1 MSFPQLP
8 GEPADAY
15 NQLLIHRDLGP
26 GRLFRQTAELA
37 GCSESTLRRRSEQWQ
52 WKKRLANYDA
62 DLLDQLS
69 IEGRDESL
77 ESFQSSLQVF
87 RDDQR
92 QRAKRVGELAEGMLS
107 LIKESLQQQLS
118 EGVMLRGRELPAV
131 LSAAVKALEGAMEI
145 EATALGVSELL
156 EQLRT

>member
-15 NQLLIHRDLGP
+15 KQLLVHRDLGP
-26 GRLFRQTAELA
+26 GRLFRQTAELL

-52 WKKRLANYDA
+52 WKERLANYDA

-69 IEGRDESL
+69 IEGKAESL
-77 ESFQSSLQVF
+77 ERFQSSLRLF
-87 RDDQR
+87 REDQL

-107 LIKESLQQQLS
+107 LVKESLQQQLD

-131 LSAAVKALEGAMEI
+131 LSAVVRAMEGAMNI
-145 EATALGVSELL
+145 EASALGVSELM
-156 EQLRT
+156 EELRN